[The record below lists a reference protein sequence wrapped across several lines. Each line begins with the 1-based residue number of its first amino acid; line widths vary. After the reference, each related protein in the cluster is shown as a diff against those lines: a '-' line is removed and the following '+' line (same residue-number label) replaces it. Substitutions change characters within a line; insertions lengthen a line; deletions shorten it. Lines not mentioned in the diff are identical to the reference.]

1 MLLFSYTD
9 KNLKMIDD
17 KNKPIAIWPGLKEG
31 VPKPIMPYSP
41 AVKVGDW
48 LFIAGQLASD
58 FKTGVPEELIP
69 EDNDPSTGLGL
80 QSEFVLR
87 NMAQT
92 VQASGFNMN
101 EDTVRIWEWF
111 VSERPNNQNYLDRKY
126 NHDINLDAYME
137 IFEKYFDRNNPIRSS
152 AGIKELMWVETKVE
166 LEVICLANQ
175 GLTKKYALDDNSPG
189 QGAIKKGDW
198 VFVSS
203 QAPFDELGNI
213 SDSFEQQMEKVIEKL
228 SLLLEQAGS
237 SLESAVKAEVFIAD
251 QNNFGLMDEIWKKYF
266 PKPPARFVLPHSG
279 MNHPQSKIEVSLMA
293 LTDGASSKK
302 RVIETSEAPEPFGHE
317 PQAIQV
323 DELLFFSTQMAFD
336 SSGKIADG
344 MVRNL
349 AAPWYG
355 RPAQSQMRYMMANIN
370 AIAEAAG
377 SSVENIVRR
386 ACFHDDLQWF
396 AESIEEWAKYF
407 PMDKPAST
415 TIGLNNSM
423 IIDGANTLL
432 DLIAY
437 VPSDT

>member
-1 MLLFSYTD
+1 
-9 KNLKMIDD
+9 
-17 KNKPIAIWPGLKEG
+17 
-31 VPKPIMPYSP
+31 
-41 AVKVGDW
+41 
-48 LFIAGQLASD
+48 
-58 FKTGVPEELIP
+58 
-69 EDNDPSTGLGL
+69 
-80 QSEFVLR
+80 
-87 NMAQT
+87 
-92 VQASGFNMN
+92 
-101 EDTVRIWEWF
+101 
-111 VSERPNNQNYLDRKY
+111 
-126 NHDINLDAYME
+126 
-137 IFEKYFDRNNPIRSS
+137 
-152 AGIKELMWVETKVE
+152 
-166 LEVICLANQ
+166 
-175 GLTKKYALDDNSPG
+175 
-189 QGAIKKGDW
+189 
-198 VFVSS
+198 
-203 QAPFDELGNI
+203 
-213 SDSFEQQMEKVIEKL
+213 
-228 SLLLEQAGS
+228 
-237 SLESAVKAEVFIAD
+237 
-251 QNNFGLMDEIWKKYF
+251 
-266 PKPPARFVLPHSG
+266 
-279 MNHPQSKIEVSLMA
+279 MA